1 MVNVKNEAKKHKL
14 KKWSPLTI
22 DLSYINLDW
31 VDVCLSV
38 RLHQINGWSDR
49 AQIVCRTIR
58 KCDPG
63 KDYDLTKFDY
73 KNFENQQNIFYKIR
87 EIFCLFLFY
96 NESRGNVH
104 NWNNR
109 WTRSTLKAWYKIKK
123 RVSFSI
129 FLLQVMQKSLFS
141 EKVNIKIK
149 ILNSILVKPVPL
161 CIWSVCHF
169 ISKGKEAGYL
179 KLRLESL

>member
-22 DLSYINLDW
+22 DLSYINLAW

-38 RLHQINGWSDR
+38 RLHQINGWTDR

-129 FLLQVMQKSLFS
+129 FFVARDA
-141 EKVNIKIK
+141 KVPFFREGKYKNKNIKFDFSLTSTIVH
-149 ILNSILVKPVPL
+149 LECVP
-161 CIWSVCHF
+161 F
-169 ISKGKEAGYL
+169 YL
-179 KLRLESL
+179 